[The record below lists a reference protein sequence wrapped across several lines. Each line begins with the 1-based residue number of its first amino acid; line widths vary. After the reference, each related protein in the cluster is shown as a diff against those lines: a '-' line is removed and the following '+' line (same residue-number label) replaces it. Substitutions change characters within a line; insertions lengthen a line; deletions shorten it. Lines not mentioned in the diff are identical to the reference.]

1 MSQHTP
7 PRRRCSFCGTSEE
20 QAGRL
25 QQGSGGATICD
36 PCVVR
41 LFAELD
47 RQAFAAGSKPQGKPT
62 TLHGGSDD
70 A

>member
-7 PRRRCSFCGTSEE
+7 SRRRCSFCGAPEH
-20 QAGRL
+20 QAGPLR
-25 QQGSGGATICD
+25 QGTGGATICD
-36 PCVVR
+36 ACVVR

-47 RQAFAAGSKPQGKPT
+47 RQAFAPGPNPKGNTA
-62 TLHGGSDD
+62 TLHSGSDD